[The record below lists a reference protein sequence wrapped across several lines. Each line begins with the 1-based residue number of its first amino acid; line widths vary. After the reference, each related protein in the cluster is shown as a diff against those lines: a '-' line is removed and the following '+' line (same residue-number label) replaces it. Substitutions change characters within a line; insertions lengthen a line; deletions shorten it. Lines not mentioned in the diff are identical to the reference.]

1 MENNEIM
8 NNEVC
13 EAEETEQVNSG
24 SNALM
29 VGAMGGL
36 IALAGVAIGKK
47 VVKPALEKIK
57 KLKSQKKTE
66 VIAEVVEETEE

>member
-8 NNEVC
+8 NNEVY

-29 VGAMGGL
+29 NAAMGGL
-36 IALAGVAIGKK
+36 IVLACVAIGKK
-47 VVKPALEKIK
+47 VVKPALEKVK

-66 VIAEVVEETEE
+66 VVAEVVEETEE